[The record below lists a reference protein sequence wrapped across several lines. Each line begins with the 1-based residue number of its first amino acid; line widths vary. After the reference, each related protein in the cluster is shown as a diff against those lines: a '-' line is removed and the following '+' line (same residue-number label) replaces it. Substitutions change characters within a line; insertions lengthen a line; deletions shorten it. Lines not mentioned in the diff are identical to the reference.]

1 MEGNSTDIISFSSN
15 AKKVGFETVISLQTN
30 AAFVAAN
37 ALAADGTV
45 LGTTDVWDME
55 LGATVSNHNKMA
67 IIWFHKSLLEVLFGM
82 HKLTTFFR

>member
-1 MEGNSTDIISFSSN
+1 MEGNTTDTIAFTSN
-15 AKKVGFETVISLQTN
+15 VKKNGFETSIVMKSN

-55 LGATVSNHNKMA
+55 LMATVSRHVHNR
-67 IIWFHKSLLEVLFGM
+67 LE
-82 HKLTTFFR
+82 TREC